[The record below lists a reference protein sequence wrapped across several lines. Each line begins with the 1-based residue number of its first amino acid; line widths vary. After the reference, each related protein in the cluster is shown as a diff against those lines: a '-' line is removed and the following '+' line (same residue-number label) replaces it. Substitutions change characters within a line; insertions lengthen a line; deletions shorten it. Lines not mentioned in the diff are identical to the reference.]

1 MNKYIFNIL
10 CTVAFTDLVAI
21 SLVVPLMGAHLR
33 SLGMS
38 HFLIGLL
45 GSAYAGLQLITS
57 PIIGSWSDVQGHR
70 LIFIQTMVICSLCYL
85 LWGFTT
91 SLGVILLIRLVLGSF
106 KHTQTLCKALISYT
120 VPQPEQAEAFGK
132 LNAMAGIGFMIGPII
147 GGHMAE
153 LENGFLYIC
162 CLVAFTLWINIGLVY
177 IFIPEHISTSKHES
191 HVENKL
197 RKERENSLKVQ
208 FMSSF
213 SLLKSVDWIDFWDL
227 FTLKF
232 LVTFCQSLFFS
243 NYGLYIQDAFGV
255 GPVWVGYTIS
265 FQGMIGALSSVLI
278 SYLEKFYHMDPTY
291 KVRMFHGFILFT
303 ISFCI
308 LSYALSLIYFIL
320 GLVPLSSSGAFLRVV
335 GMEILLQR
343 TDADKRGSLMGS
355 SNSVSSI
362 GRLVG
367 PVIGGLIRDLAGAQ
381 VVFILI
387 QFITGC
393 GAVLAY
399 YFLHRKVPNKYE

>member
-162 CLVAFTLWINIGLVY
+162 CLVAFTLWINIGLV
-177 IFIPEHISTSKHES
+177 
-191 HVENKL
+191 
-197 RKERENSLKVQ
+197 
-208 FMSSF
+208 
-213 SLLKSVDWIDFWDL
+213 
-227 FTLKF
+227 
-232 LVTFCQSLFFS
+232 
-243 NYGLYIQDAFGV
+243 
-255 GPVWVGYTIS
+255 
-265 FQGMIGALSSVLI
+265 
-278 SYLEKFYHMDPTY
+278 
-291 KVRMFHGFILFT
+291 
-303 ISFCI
+303 
-308 LSYALSLIYFIL
+308 
-320 GLVPLSSSGAFLRVV
+320 PLSSSGAFLRVV

-381 VVFILI
+381 ASAGASLELVTVKVQGWLLHFRLGFNDVPGSEEEDCLWHVKEESMKVIELHP
-387 QFITGC
+387 IT
-393 GAVLAY
+393 
-399 YFLHRKVPNKYE
+399 EE